1 MTPTVIDA
9 IHSLC
14 PGAEWV
20 LRGDELEWLS
30 PDIQQPTEAEIQ
42 AELNRL
48 IAEQP
53 RKEARAA
60 RAAAYAAEADPL
72 FFKAQRGEATT
83 EEWSAKVEEIRARYP
98 YPTTEV
104 ES

>member
-1 MTPTVIDA
+1 MYFASA
-9 IHSLC
+9 IHQLY
-14 PGAEWV
+14 PQVVRTVGEDAFDADGNPV
-20 LRGDELEWLS
+20 AYDR
-30 PDIQQPTEAEIQ
+30 QAVEAEAQ
-42 AELNRL
+42 RM
-48 IAEQP
+48 
-53 RKEARAA
+53 EARAA

-98 YPTTEV
+98 YPTMEV